1 VCLAG
6 EWRVAV
12 GPVAFP
18 DFCRGARDSWRAT
31 HLGHTENQF
40 EPVVPRLKCRQGER
54 VREDVGNTVNRFKT
68 IVVGDGRRPRHR
80 VAGEYYQL
88 SLWKW
93 NLGSD
98 GVLDQQ
104 DGHKLETTSPQVKW
118 GTTPGNR
125 KRVTAV
131 KRMAIE
137 HIVFA

>member
-1 VCLAG
+1 MCLAG
-6 EWRVAV
+6 GWRVAV
-12 GPVAFP
+12 GPVALF
-18 DFCRGARDSWRAT
+18 DFCKVARDAWWTTR
-31 HLGHTENQF
+31 LGNTENSF
-40 EPVVPRLKCRQGER
+40 ESVVPRFKCREGER

-68 IVVGDGRRPRHR
+68 IVVEAGHEPRHR

-98 GVLDQQ
+98 GMLSQQ
-104 DGHKLETTSPQVKW
+104 DGHQRATTSPQVTW
-118 GTTPGNR
+118 GTTPGNE